1 MRGSATGR
9 NSACAAGFGL
19 RPSFT
24 KVPPM
29 LTFPVMS
36 RRSGFT
42 LLEICIALFIAML
55 MLTLAVPG
63 VLAMLAEQ
71 RLKASFDTFDGWV
84 RQARERSITER
95 RTYAMVWSEEGIEL
109 RAVERRDTDAEDA
122 EPERFLFTE
131 GETFQ
136 LGRPSALMKEPPGE
150 WVFWRSG
157 LCEEAV
163 ITFAGASGSW
173 TVHYD
178 PLTARGTFVDSE
190 VK

>member
-1 MRGSATGR
+1 MPRR
-9 NSACAAGFGL
+9 AA
-19 RPSFT
+19 
-24 KVPPM
+24 
-29 LTFPVMS
+29 
-36 RRSGFT
+36 FT

-71 RLKASFDTFDGWV
+71 RLKASFDSFDGWV
-84 RQARERSITER
+84 RKARERSIAER
-95 RTYAMVWSEEGIEL
+95 RTYVLAWSEKGIAL
-109 RAVERRDTDAEDA
+109 LPVERRETDDAEA
-122 EPERFLFTE
+122 EPEQLTFTE
-131 GETFQ
+131 GETFK
-136 LGRPSALMKEPPGE
+136 LNRPSALMKQPPGE

-163 ITFAGASGSW
+163 ISFSGADGSW

>member
-1 MRGSATGR
+1 
-9 NSACAAGFGL
+9 
-19 RPSFT
+19 
-24 KVPPM
+24 M
-29 LTFPVMS
+29 LIFPVMS

-71 RLKASFDTFDGWV
+71 RLKASFETFDGWV

-109 RAVERRDTDAEDA
+109 RAVERRATDPEDA

-136 LGRPSALMKEPPGE
+136 LGRPGAGRCITI
-150 WVFWRSG
+150 RSRR
-157 LCEEAV
+157 
-163 ITFAGASGSW
+163 GARLW
-173 TVHYD
+173 T
-178 PLTARGTFVDSE
+178 RR
-190 VK
+190 